1 MKFTILPDFEANKK
15 RRAVR
20 RQKRAERRDARQSRK
35 NHWYLKRKKFW
46 QVWLERFVLVF
57 LILGMGGAWYFRT
70 VVQDTEDNAEFEMDQ
85 SQEIIQTYIERW
97 YDELTA
103 MGMRPGKELDDQMGA
118 YMYRMIPSRLMGAY
132 GVSAAAAAIY
142 NENGELIIDSNP
154 RFYLYC
160 DRYEPVGDEKDHTI
174 NLYQSY
180 YTCAQELSD
189 EFLQDYNDYFIY
201 GDIENG
207 ERMEFG
213 DLYVDEEKQQFYFST
228 VSCLEHGKVVKTYD
242 FKPEHV
248 EGMET
253 VQETYDSWTREGTRW
268 YPVLGMRSAEITE
281 LLQFAYDVYDDYK
294 DDKQLKGAGV
304 TAERGYF
311 AKTYAQYNVIE
322 VSNLNNSNPE
332 YTVVFAYNYD
342 FLQANRGFVQKFVI
356 CLILAILLISFL
368 WARFTYVR
376 LKARYEL
383 EDYQRSLTNAMAHD
397 LKSPLMILS
406 GMAENLKENVHTEKR
421 EYYAEEMLKNIADMN
436 RMIEQSLG
444 FSKLSQTG
452 RVGRKTEV
460 DMRAQTDA
468 LIGKYKELA
477 EAQGQHISVT
487 GEGQMRGNEAMLRQM
502 VDNLLQNAILHGV
515 KGVTAGQIIVSAIE
529 YENDFVISVFNNG
542 NSADKKKIE
551 DLLKG
556 EKNQRAVTGIGLY
569 NVNSRLKLL
578 YGESYGL
585 IYNEKVR
592 NGFEIWVRLPKKITE
607 SEER

>member
-1 MKFTILPDFEANKK
+1 MKFTILPDFEARKK
-15 RRAVR
+15 ERVVR
-20 RQKRAERRDARQSRK
+20 RQKRAQRKEIRQGRK
-35 NHWYLKRKKFW
+35 NYWYLKRKKFW
-46 QVWLERFVLVF
+46 QVWLERFVLVL

-85 SQEIIQTYIERW
+85 SQEIIQTYVQRRYE
-97 YDELTA
+97 ELTA
-103 MGMRPGKELDDQMGA
+103 MGMKPGKEFDDQMGA
-118 YMYRMIPSRLMGAY
+118 YMYRMIPHRLMGAY

-142 NENGELIIDSNP
+142 NENGELLTDSNP

-189 EFLQDYNDYFIY
+189 EFLRDYNDYFIY
-201 GDIENG
+201 GNIENG

-213 DLYVDEEKQQFYFST
+213 DLYVDEEKRQFYFST
-228 VSCLEHGKVVKTYD
+228 VSCLEQGEVVKTYD
-242 FKPEHV
+242 FTPEHV
-248 EGMET
+248 EGMKM
-253 VQETYDSWTREGTRW
+253 VQETYDYWTREGTRW
-268 YPVLGMRSAEITE
+268 YPVLGIRSAEISE

-311 AKTYAQYNVIE
+311 AKTHAQYNVIE

-332 YTVVFAYNYD
+332 YTVVFTYNYD

-356 CLILAILLISFL
+356 CLILAILIISFL
-368 WARFTYVR
+368 WARFNYVR
-376 LKARYEL
+376 LRARYEL
-383 EDYQRSLTNAMAHD
+383 EDYQKNLTNAMAHD

-444 FSKLSQTG
+444 FSKLSQTERLG
-452 RVGRKTEV
+452 KKIEV

-468 LIGKYKELA
+468 LLRKYKELV
-477 EAQGQHISVT
+477 ESRGQHISVT

-502 VDNLLQNAILHGV
+502 VDNLLQNAILHGEED
-515 KGVTAGQIIVSAIE
+515 GQIQIIVG
-529 YENDFVISVFNNG
+529 NG
-542 NSADKKKIE
+542 TYRIRNTYTGSLTTEDAKK
-551 DLLKG
+551 LLKPYAKEEDRKRTG
-556 EKNQRAVTGIGLY
+556 GHGLGLSIVHEIVKLHRGKLELNVEDAV
-569 NVNSRLKLL
+569 
-578 YGESYGL
+578 
-585 IYNEKVR
+585 
-592 NGFEIWVRLPKKITE
+592 FEVSVRL
-607 SEER
+607 

>member
-15 RRAVR
+15 RLAVR
-20 RQKRAERRDARQSRK
+20 RQKRAERKDARQSRK
-35 NHWYLKRKKFW
+35 NYWYLKRKKFW

-103 MGMRPGKELDDQMGA
+103 MGMRPGKELDDQ
-118 YMYRMIPSRLMGAY
+118 MGAY

-213 DLYVDEEKQQFYFST
+213 DLYVDEEKRQFYFST
-228 VSCLEHGKVVKTYD
+228 ISCLEQGKVVKTYD
-242 FKPEHV
+242 FTPEHV
-248 EGMET
+248 EGMKM
-253 VQETYDSWTREGTRW
+253 VQETYDRWTREGTRW
-268 YPVLGMRSAEITE
+268 YPVLGMRSAEISE

-311 AKTYAQYNVIE
+311 AKTRARYNVIE
-322 VSNLNNSNPE
+322 VSDLNNGNPE
-332 YTVVFAYNYD
+332 YTVVLAYNYD

-356 CLILAILLISFL
+356 CLSLAILLISFL
-368 WARFTYVR
+368 WSRFTYVR

-383 EDYQRSLTNAMAHD
+383 EDYQRNLTNAMAHD

-502 VDNLLQNAILHGV
+502 VDNLLQNAILHGEED
-515 KGVTAGQIIVSAIE
+515 GQIEINIG
-529 YENDFVISVFNNG
+529 NG
-542 NSADKKKIE
+542 TYQIRNTY
-551 DLLKG
+551 
-556 EKNQRAVTGIGLY
+556 TGTLTTEAA
-569 NVNSRLKLL
+569 RKLL
-578 YGESYGL
+578 TPYVKEENRKRTGGHGL
-585 IYNEKVR
+585 GLSIVHEIVKLHGGKLHLKVEEEM
-592 NGFEIWVRLPKKITE
+592 FCVEIKI
-607 SEER
+607 

>member
-1 MKFTILPDFEANKK
+1 MKFTILPDFEANRK
-15 RRAVR
+15 RRAIR
-20 RQKRAERRDARQSRK
+20 RQKRGQRRDARQSRK
-35 NHWYLKRKKFW
+35 NYWYLKRKKFW
-46 QVWLERFVLVF
+46 QVWLERFILVF

-70 VVQDTEDNAEFEMDQ
+70 VVQDTEDNAEFEMNQ
-85 SQEIIQTYIERW
+85 SQQIIQTYVQRRYE
-97 YDELTA
+97 ELTA
-103 MGMRPGKELDDQMGA
+103 MGMKPGKEFDDQMGA
-118 YMYRMIPSRLMGAY
+118 YMYRMIPHRLMGAY

-142 NENGELIIDSNP
+142 NENGELLTDSNP

-189 EFLQDYNDYFIY
+189 EFLQDYNDYFLY
-201 GDIENG
+201 GNI
-207 ERMEFG
+207 EFG
-213 DLYVDEEKQQFYFST
+213 DFYVDEEKRQFYFST
-228 VSCLEHGKVVKTYD
+228 VSCLEQGKVVKTYD
-242 FKPEHV
+242 FTPEHV
-248 EGMET
+248 EGMEK
-253 VQETYDSWTREGTRW
+253 VQETYDYWTREGTRW
-268 YPVLGMRSAEITE
+268 YPVLGIRSAEISE

-311 AKTYAQYNVIE
+311 AKTYAKYNVIE

-342 FLQANRGFVQKFVI
+342 FLQANCGFVQKFVI

-444 FSKLSQTG
+444 FSKLSQTERLG
-452 RVGRKTEV
+452 KKTEV

-468 LIGKYKELA
+468 LRRKYKELA
-477 EAQGQHISVT
+477 EAHGQRISVT
-487 GEGQMRGNEAMLRQM
+487 GEGQMHGNEAMLRQM
-502 VDNLLQNAILHGV
+502 VDNLLQNAILHGEED
-515 KGVTAGQIIVSAIE
+515 GQIEINIG
-529 YENDFVISVFNNG
+529 NG
-542 NSADKKKIE
+542 TYQIRNTYMGSLTTE
-551 DLLKG
+551 DAK
-556 EKNQRAVTGIGLY
+556 
-569 NVNSRLKLL
+569 KLL
-578 YGESYGL
+578 NPYVKEENRKRTGGHGL
-585 IYNEKVR
+585 GLSIVNEIVKLHRGKLELNVEDAV
-592 NGFEIWVRLPKKITE
+592 FEVSVRL
-607 SEER
+607 

>member
-1 MKFTILPDFEANKK
+1 MLMKFTILPDFEANKK
-15 RRAVR
+15 RLAVR
-20 RQKRAERRDARQSRK
+20 RQKRAERKDARQSRK
-35 NHWYLKRKKFW
+35 NYWYLKRKKFW
-46 QVWLERFVLVF
+46 QMWLERFVLVF

-174 NLYQSY
+174 NLDQSY

-383 EDYQRSLTNAMAHD
+383 EDYQRNLTNAMAHD

-421 EYYAEEMLKNIADMN
+421 EYYAEEILKNIADMN

-444 FSKLSQTG
+444 FSKLSQTERLG
-452 RVGRKTEV
+452 KKTEV

-468 LIGKYKELA
+468 LLRKYKELA

-487 GEGQMRGNEAMLRQM
+487 GEGQMRGNEVMLRQM
-502 VDNLLQNAILHGV
+502 IDNLLQNAILHGEED
-515 KGVTAGQIIVSAIE
+515 GQIEINIG
-529 YENDFVISVFNNG
+529 NG
-542 NSADKKKIE
+542 TYQIQNTY
-551 DLLKG
+551 
-556 EKNQRAVTGIGLY
+556 TGTLTTETA
-569 NVNSRLKLL
+569 RKLL
-578 YGESYGL
+578 NPYVKEENRKRTGGHGL
-585 IYNEKVR
+585 GLSIVHEIVKLHGGKLHLKVEEEM
-592 NGFEIWVRLPKKITE
+592 FCVEIKI
-607 SEER
+607 

>member
-1 MKFTILPDFEANKK
+1 MLMKFTILPDFEANKK

-70 VVQDTEDNAEFEMDQ
+70 VVQDTEDNAEFEMNQ
-85 SQEIIQTYIERW
+85 SQEIIQTYIERR
-97 YDELTA
+97 YEELTA
-103 MGMRPGKELDDQMGA
+103 MGMRPGKEFDDQMGA

-132 GVSAAAAAIY
+132 GVSAAAIY
-142 NENGELIIDSNP
+142 NENGELLTDSNP

-160 DRYEPVGDEKDHTI
+160 DRYEPVGDEKNHTI

-213 DLYVDEEKQQFYFST
+213 DLYVDEEKRQFYFST
-228 VSCLEHGKVVKTYD
+228 ISCLEQGKVVKTYD
-242 FKPEHV
+242 FTPEHV
-248 EGMET
+248 EGMKM
-253 VQETYDSWTREGTRW
+253 VQETYDRWTREGTRW
-268 YPVLGMRSAEITE
+268 YPVLGMRSAEISE

-311 AKTYAQYNVIE
+311 AKTRARYNVIE
-322 VSNLNNSNPE
+322 VSDLNNGNPE
-332 YTVVFAYNYD
+332 YTVVLAYNYD

-356 CLILAILLISFL
+356 CLSLAILLISFL
-368 WARFTYVR
+368 WSRFTYVR

-383 EDYQRSLTNAMAHD
+383 EDYQRNLTNAMAHD

-502 VDNLLQNAILHGV
+502 IDNLLQNAILHGEED
-515 KGVTAGQIIVSAIE
+515 GQIEINIG
-529 YENDFVISVFNNG
+529 NG
-542 NSADKKKIE
+542 IYQIRNTYTGTLTTEDAKK
-551 DLLKG
+551 LLKPYAKEEDRKRTG
-556 EKNQRAVTGIGLY
+556 GHGLGLSIVKEIVKLHRGKLELNVEYAV
-569 NVNSRLKLL
+569 
-578 YGESYGL
+578 
-585 IYNEKVR
+585 
-592 NGFEIWVRLPKKITE
+592 FEVSVRL
-607 SEER
+607 

>member
-1 MKFTILPDFEANKK
+1 MLMKFTILPDFEANKK
-15 RRAVR
+15 RLAVR
-20 RQKRAERRDARQSRK
+20 RQKRAERKDARQSRK
-35 NHWYLKRKKFW
+35 NYWYLKRKKFW

-132 GVSAAAAAIY
+132 GVSAAAIY

-368 WARFTYVR
+368 WTRFTYVR

-502 VDNLLQNAILHGV
+502 VDNLLQNAILHGEED
-515 KGVTAGQIIVSAIE
+515 GQIETNIG
-529 YENDFVISVFNNG
+529 NG
-542 NSADKKKIE
+542 TYQIRNTY
-551 DLLKG
+551 
-556 EKNQRAVTGIGLY
+556 TGTLTTEAA
-569 NVNSRLKLL
+569 RKLL
-578 YGESYGL
+578 TPYVKEENRKRTGGHGL
-585 IYNEKVR
+585 GLSIVHEIVKLHGGKLHLKVEEEM
-592 NGFEIWVRLPKKITE
+592 FCVEIKI
-607 SEER
+607 

>member
-15 RRAVR
+15 RRAIR
-20 RQKRAERRDARQSRK
+20 RQKRAERKDARQSRK

-46 QVWLERFVLVF
+46 QVWLERFVLVL
-57 LILGMGGAWYFRT
+57 LILGMGGAWYFRS

-85 SQEIIQTYIERW
+85 SQEIIQTYIERR
-97 YDELTA
+97 YEELTA
-103 MGMRPGKELDDQMGA
+103 MGMKPGKEFDDQMGA
-118 YMYRMIPSRLMGAY
+118 YMYRMIPLRLMGAY

-189 EFLQDYNDYFIY
+189 EFLRDYNDYFIY
-201 GDIENG
+201 GNIENG

-213 DLYVDEEKQQFYFST
+213 DLYVDEEKRQFYFST
-228 VSCLEHGKVVKTYD
+228 ISCLEQGKVVKTYD
-242 FKPEHV
+242 FTPEHV
-248 EGMET
+248 EGMKM
-253 VQETYDSWTREGTRW
+253 VQETYDNWTREGTRW
-268 YPVLGMRSAEITE
+268 YPILGIRSAEISE

-311 AKTYAQYNVIE
+311 AKTRARYNVIE
-322 VSNLNNSNPE
+322 VSDLNNGNPE
-332 YTVVFAYNYD
+332 YTVVLAYNYD
-342 FLQANRGFVQKFVI
+342 FLQANRGFVEKFVI

-368 WARFTYVR
+368 WSRFTYVR
-376 LKARYEL
+376 LKARYKL

-436 RMIEQSLG
+436 HMIEQSLG
-444 FSKLSQTG
+444 FSKFSQTG
-452 RVGRKTEV
+452 KIGRKTEV

-477 EAQGQHISVT
+477 EEHGQNISVT

-502 VDNLLQNAILHGV
+502 IDNLLQNAILHGEDD
-515 KGVTAGQIIVSAIE
+515 GQIEINIG
-529 YENDFVISVFNNG
+529 NG
-542 NSADKKKIE
+542 SYQIRNTYAGTLTTETARK
-551 DLLKG
+551 LLKPY
-556 EKNQRAVTGIGLY
+556 EKEENRKRTGGHGLGLSIVNEIVKLHGGKLHLKVEENTFEVSVTL
-569 NVNSRLKLL
+569 
-578 YGESYGL
+578 
-585 IYNEKVR
+585 
-592 NGFEIWVRLPKKITE
+592 
-607 SEER
+607 

>member
-1 MKFTILPDFEANKK
+1 MHMKFTILPDFEANRK
-15 RRAVR
+15 RRAIR
-20 RQKRAERRDARQSRK
+20 RQKRGQRRDARQSRK
-35 NHWYLKRKKFW
+35 NYWYLKRKKFW
-46 QVWLERFVLVF
+46 QVWLERFVLVL

-85 SQEIIQTYIERW
+85 SQEIIQTYVQRRYE
-97 YDELTA
+97 ELTA
-103 MGMRPGKELDDQMGA
+103 MGMKSGKEFDDQMGA

-142 NENGELIIDSNP
+142 NENGELLTDSSP

-189 EFLQDYNDYFIY
+189 EFLQDYNDYFLY
-201 GDIENG
+201 GNIENG

-213 DLYVDEEKQQFYFST
+213 DFYVDEEKRQFYFST
-228 VSCLEHGKVVKTYD
+228 VSCLEQGKVVKTYD
-242 FKPEHV
+242 FTPEHV
-248 EGMET
+248 EGMEK
-253 VQETYDSWTREGTRW
+253 VQETYDYWTREGTRW
-268 YPVLGMRSAEITE
+268 YPVLGMRSAEISE

-311 AKTYAQYNVIE
+311 AKTYARYNVIE
-322 VSNLNNSNPE
+322 IGDQSNGNPE

-342 FLQANRGFVQKFVI
+342 FFQANRGIVQKLVI
-356 CLILAILLISFL
+356 CLSLAILLISFL
-368 WARFTYVR
+368 WSRFTYVR

-383 EDYQRSLTNAMAHD
+383 EDYQRNLTNAMAHD

-421 EYYAEEMLKNIADMN
+421 EYYAEEILKNIADMN

-444 FSKLSQTG
+444 FSKLSQTERLG
-452 RVGRKTEV
+452 KKTEV

-468 LIGKYKELA
+468 LLRKYKELA

-487 GEGQMRGNEAMLRQM
+487 GEGQMRGNEVMLRQM
-502 VDNLLQNAILHGV
+502 IDNLLQNAILHGEED
-515 KGVTAGQIIVSAIE
+515 GQIEINIG
-529 YENDFVISVFNNG
+529 NG
-542 NSADKKKIE
+542 TYQIQNTY
-551 DLLKG
+551 
-556 EKNQRAVTGIGLY
+556 TGTLTTETA
-569 NVNSRLKLL
+569 RKLL
-578 YGESYGL
+578 NPYVKEENRKRTGGHGL
-585 IYNEKVR
+585 GLSIVNEIVKLHGGKLHLKVEEEM
-592 NGFEIWVRLPKKITE
+592 FCVEIKI
-607 SEER
+607 

>member
-1 MKFTILPDFEANKK
+1 MLMKFTILPDFEANKK
-15 RRAVR
+15 RLAVR
-20 RQKRAERRDARQSRK
+20 RQKRAERKDARQSRK
-35 NHWYLKRKKFW
+35 NYWYLKRKKFW

-118 YMYRMIPSRLMGAY
+118 Y
-132 GVSAAAAAIY
+132 GVSAAAIY

-213 DLYVDEEKQQFYFST
+213 DLYVDEEKRQFYFST
-228 VSCLEHGKVVKTYD
+228 ISCLEQGKVVKTYD
-242 FKPEHV
+242 FTPEHV
-248 EGMET
+248 EGMKM
-253 VQETYDSWTREGTRW
+253 VQETYDRWTREGTRW
-268 YPVLGMRSAEITE
+268 YPVLGMRSAEISE

-311 AKTYAQYNVIE
+311 AKTRARYNVIE
-322 VSNLNNSNPE
+322 VSDLNNGNPE
-332 YTVVFAYNYD
+332 YTVVLAYNYD

-356 CLILAILLISFL
+356 CLSLAILLISFL
-368 WARFTYVR
+368 WSRFTYVR

-383 EDYQRSLTNAMAHD
+383 EDYQRNLTNAMAHD

-502 VDNLLQNAILHGV
+502 VDNLLQNAILHGEED
-515 KGVTAGQIIVSAIE
+515 GQIEINIG
-529 YENDFVISVFNNG
+529 NG
-542 NSADKKKIE
+542 TYQIRNTY
-551 DLLKG
+551 
-556 EKNQRAVTGIGLY
+556 TGTLTTEAA
-569 NVNSRLKLL
+569 RKLL
-578 YGESYGL
+578 TPYVKEENRKRTGGHGL
-585 IYNEKVR
+585 GLSIVHEIVKLHGGKLHLKVEEEM
-592 NGFEIWVRLPKKITE
+592 FCVEIKI
-607 SEER
+607 

>member
-1 MKFTILPDFEANKK
+1 M
-15 RRAVR
+15 
-20 RQKRAERRDARQSRK
+20 
-35 NHWYLKRKKFW
+35 
-46 QVWLERFVLVF
+46 
-57 LILGMGGAWYFRT
+57 
-70 VVQDTEDNAEFEMDQ
+70 
-85 SQEIIQTYIERW
+85 
-97 YDELTA
+97 
-103 MGMRPGKELDDQMGA
+103 
-118 YMYRMIPSRLMGAY
+118 
-132 GVSAAAAAIY
+132 
-142 NENGELIIDSNP
+142 
-154 RFYLYC
+154 
-160 DRYEPVGDEKDHTI
+160 GDEKDHTI

-189 EFLQDYNDYFIY
+189 EFLQDYNDYFLY

-502 VDNLLQNAILHGV
+502 VDNLLQNAILHGEED
-515 KGVTAGQIIVSAIE
+515 GQIEINIG
-529 YENDFVISVFNNG
+529 NG
-542 NSADKKKIE
+542 TYQIRNTY
-551 DLLKG
+551 
-556 EKNQRAVTGIGLY
+556 TGTLTTEAA
-569 NVNSRLKLL
+569 RKLL
-578 YGESYGL
+578 TPYVKEENRKRTGGHGL
-585 IYNEKVR
+585 GLSIVHEIVKLHGGKLHLKVEEEM
-592 NGFEIWVRLPKKITE
+592 FCVEIKI
-607 SEER
+607 

>member
-1 MKFTILPDFEANKK
+1 MKFTVLPDFEANKK
-15 RRAVR
+15 RRAIR

-35 NHWYLKRKKFW
+35 DHWYLKRKKFW
-46 QVWLERFVLVF
+46 QVWLERFVLVL
-57 LILGMGGAWYFRT
+57 LILGMGGAWYFRS
-70 VVQDTEDNAEFEMDQ
+70 VVQDTENNAEFEMDQ
-85 SQEIIQTYIERW
+85 CQEIIQTYVQRRYE
-97 YDELTA
+97 ELTA
-103 MGMRPGKELDDQMGA
+103 QGMKPGKELDDQMGA
-118 YMYRMIPSRLMGAY
+118 YMYRMIPNRLMGAY

-142 NENGELIIDSNP
+142 NENGELLIDSNP

-160 DRYEPVGDEKDHTI
+160 DQYEPVGDEKDHTI
-174 NLYQSY
+174 NVYQSY

-201 GDIENG
+201 GNIENG

-213 DLYVDEEKQQFYFST
+213 DLYVDEEKRQFYFST
-228 VSCLEHGKVVKTYD
+228 VSCLEQGEVVKTYD
-242 FKPEHV
+242 FTPEKV
-248 EGMET
+248 EGMKT
-253 VQETYDSWTREGTRW
+253 VQETYDRWTREGTRW
-268 YPVLGMRSAEITE
+268 YPILGIRSAEISE

-311 AKTYAQYNVIE
+311 AKTHAQYNVIE
-322 VSNLNNSNPE
+322 VSDLNNGNPE
-332 YTVVFAYNYD
+332 YTVVLTYNYD

-368 WARFTYVR
+368 WSRFTYVR
-376 LKARYEL
+376 LKARYKL

-468 LIGKYKELA
+468 LIRKYKELA

-502 VDNLLQNAILHGV
+502 IDNLLQNAILHGEDD
-515 KGVTAGQIIVSAIE
+515 GQIEINIG
-529 YENDFVISVFNNG
+529 NG
-542 NSADKKKIE
+542 SYQIRNTYAGTLTTE
-551 DLLKG
+551 VARNLLKPY
-556 EKNQRAVTGIGLY
+556 EKEENRKRTGGHGLGLSI
-569 NVNSRLKLL
+569 VNEIVKLHGGKLHLKVE
-578 YGESYGL
+578 EST
-585 IYNEKVR
+585 
-592 NGFEIWVRLPKKITE
+592 FEVSVKL
-607 SEER
+607 

>member
-1 MKFTILPDFEANKK
+1 MLMKFTILPDFEANKK
-15 RRAVR
+15 RLAVR
-20 RQKRAERRDARQSRK
+20 RQKRAERKDARQSRK
-35 NHWYLKRKKFW
+35 NYWYLKRKKFW

-103 MGMRPGKELDDQMGA
+103 MGMRPGKELDDQ
-118 YMYRMIPSRLMGAY
+118 MGAY

-213 DLYVDEEKQQFYFST
+213 DLYVDEEKRQFYFST
-228 VSCLEHGKVVKTYD
+228 ISCLEQGKVVKTYD
-242 FKPEHV
+242 FTPEHV
-248 EGMET
+248 EGMKM
-253 VQETYDSWTREGTRW
+253 VQETYDRWTREGTRW
-268 YPVLGMRSAEITE
+268 YPVLGMRSAEISE

-311 AKTYAQYNVIE
+311 AKTRARYNVIE
-322 VSNLNNSNPE
+322 VSDLNNGNPE
-332 YTVVFAYNYD
+332 YTVVLAYNYD

-356 CLILAILLISFL
+356 CLSLAILLISFL
-368 WARFTYVR
+368 WSRFTYVR

-383 EDYQRSLTNAMAHD
+383 EDYQRNLTNAMAHD

-502 VDNLLQNAILHGV
+502 VDNLLQNAILHGEED
-515 KGVTAGQIIVSAIE
+515 GQIEINIG
-529 YENDFVISVFNNG
+529 NG
-542 NSADKKKIE
+542 TYQIRNTY
-551 DLLKG
+551 
-556 EKNQRAVTGIGLY
+556 TGTLTTEAA
-569 NVNSRLKLL
+569 RKLL
-578 YGESYGL
+578 TPYVKEENRKRTGGHGL
-585 IYNEKVR
+585 GLSIVHEIVKLHGGKLHLKVEEEM
-592 NGFEIWVRLPKKITE
+592 FCVEIKI
-607 SEER
+607 

>member
-1 MKFTILPDFEANKK
+1 MLMKFTILPDFEANKK

-70 VVQDTEDNAEFEMDQ
+70 VVQDTEDNAEFEMNQ
-85 SQEIIQTYIERW
+85 SQEIIQTYIERR
-97 YDELTA
+97 YEELTA
-103 MGMRPGKELDDQMGA
+103 MGMRPGKEFDDQMGA

-142 NENGELIIDSNP
+142 NENGELLTDSNP

-160 DRYEPVGDEKDHTI
+160 DRYEPVGDEKNHTI

-213 DLYVDEEKQQFYFST
+213 DVDEEKRQFYFST
-228 VSCLEHGKVVKTYD
+228 ISCLEQGKVVKTYD
-242 FKPEHV
+242 FTPEHV
-248 EGMET
+248 EGMKM
-253 VQETYDSWTREGTRW
+253 VQETYDRWTREGTRW
-268 YPVLGMRSAEITE
+268 YPVLGMRSAEISE

-311 AKTYAQYNVIE
+311 AKTRARYNVIE
-322 VSNLNNSNPE
+322 VSDLNNGNPE
-332 YTVVFAYNYD
+332 YTVVLAYNYD

-356 CLILAILLISFL
+356 CLSLAILLISFL
-368 WARFTYVR
+368 WSRFTYVR

-383 EDYQRSLTNAMAHD
+383 EDYQRNLTNAMAHD

-502 VDNLLQNAILHGV
+502 IDNLLQNAILHGEED
-515 KGVTAGQIIVSAIE
+515 GQIEINIG
-529 YENDFVISVFNNG
+529 NG
-542 NSADKKKIE
+542 IYQIRNTY
-551 DLLKG
+551 
-556 EKNQRAVTGIGLY
+556 TGTLTTEAA
-569 NVNSRLKLL
+569 RKLL
-578 YGESYGL
+578 SPYVKEENRKRTGGHGL
-585 IYNEKVR
+585 GLSIVNEIVKLHGGKLHLKVEE
-592 NGFEIWVRLPKKITE
+592 GMFQVEIKI
-607 SEER
+607 

>member
-1 MKFTILPDFEANKK
+1 MLMKFTILPDFEANKK

-70 VVQDTEDNAEFEMDQ
+70 VVQDTEDNAEFEMNQ
-85 SQEIIQTYIERW
+85 SQEIIQTYIERR
-97 YDELTA
+97 YEELTA
-103 MGMRPGKELDDQMGA
+103 MGMRPGKEFDDQ
-118 YMYRMIPSRLMGAY
+118 MGAY

-142 NENGELIIDSNP
+142 NENGELLTDSNP

-160 DRYEPVGDEKDHTI
+160 DRYEPVGDEKNHTI

-213 DLYVDEEKQQFYFST
+213 DLYVDEEKRQFYFST
-228 VSCLEHGKVVKTYD
+228 ISCLEQGKVVKTYD
-242 FKPEHV
+242 FTPEHV
-248 EGMET
+248 EGMKM
-253 VQETYDSWTREGTRW
+253 VQETYDRWTREGTRW
-268 YPVLGMRSAEITE
+268 YPVLGMRSAEISE

-311 AKTYAQYNVIE
+311 AKTRARYNVIE
-322 VSNLNNSNPE
+322 VSDLNNGNPE
-332 YTVVFAYNYD
+332 YTVVLAYNYD

-356 CLILAILLISFL
+356 CLSLAILLISFL
-368 WARFTYVR
+368 WSRFTYVR

-383 EDYQRSLTNAMAHD
+383 EDYQRNLTNAMAHD

-502 VDNLLQNAILHGV
+502 IDNLLQNAILHGEED
-515 KGVTAGQIIVSAIE
+515 GQIEINIG
-529 YENDFVISVFNNG
+529 NG
-542 NSADKKKIE
+542 IYQIRNTYTGTLTTEDAKK
-551 DLLKG
+551 LLKPYAKEEDRKRTG
-556 EKNQRAVTGIGLY
+556 GHGLGLSIVKEIVKLHRGKLELNVEYAV
-569 NVNSRLKLL
+569 
-578 YGESYGL
+578 
-585 IYNEKVR
+585 
-592 NGFEIWVRLPKKITE
+592 FEVSVRL
-607 SEER
+607 

>member
-1 MKFTILPDFEANKK
+1 MLMKFTILPDFEANKK
-15 RRAVR
+15 RLAVR
-20 RQKRAERRDARQSRK
+20 RQKRAERKDARQSRK
-35 NHWYLKRKKFW
+35 NYWYLKRKKFW

-103 MGMRPGKELDDQMGA
+103 MGMRPGKELDDQ
-118 YMYRMIPSRLMGAY
+118 MGAY

-213 DLYVDEEKQQFYFST
+213 DLYVDEEKRQFYFST
-228 VSCLEHGKVVKTYD
+228 ISCLEQGKVVKTYD
-242 FKPEHV
+242 FTPEHV
-248 EGMET
+248 EGMKM
-253 VQETYDSWTREGTRW
+253 VQETYDRWTREGTRW
-268 YPVLGMRSAEITE
+268 YPVLGMRSAEISE

-311 AKTYAQYNVIE
+311 AKTRARYNVIE
-322 VSNLNNSNPE
+322 VSDLNNGNPE

-356 CLILAILLISFL
+356 CLSLAILLISFL
-368 WARFTYVR
+368 WSRFTYVR

-383 EDYQRSLTNAMAHD
+383 EDYQRNLTNAMAHD

-502 VDNLLQNAILHGV
+502 VDNLLQNAILHGEED
-515 KGVTAGQIIVSAIE
+515 GQIEINIG
-529 YENDFVISVFNNG
+529 NG
-542 NSADKKKIE
+542 TYQIRNTY
-551 DLLKG
+551 
-556 EKNQRAVTGIGLY
+556 TGTLTTEAA
-569 NVNSRLKLL
+569 RKLL
-578 YGESYGL
+578 TPYVKEENRKRTGGHGL
-585 IYNEKVR
+585 GLSIVHEIVKLHGGKLHLKVEEEM
-592 NGFEIWVRLPKKITE
+592 FCVEIKI
-607 SEER
+607 

>member
-15 RRAVR
+15 RRAIR
-20 RQKRAERRDARQSRK
+20 RQKRAERKDARQSRK
-35 NHWYLKRKKFW
+35 NYWYLKRKKFW
-46 QVWLERFVLVF
+46 QVWLERFVLVL
-57 LILGMGGAWYFRT
+57 LILGMGGAWYFRS

-85 SQEIIQTYIERW
+85 SQEIIQTYIERR
-97 YDELTA
+97 YEELTA
-103 MGMRPGKELDDQMGA
+103 MGMKLGKEFDDQMGA
-118 YMYRMIPSRLMGAY
+118 YMYRMIPHRLMGAY

-142 NENGELIIDSNP
+142 NENGELLTDSNP

-160 DRYEPVGDEKDHTI
+160 DRYEPVGDEKNHTI

-189 EFLQDYNDYFIY
+189 EFLQDYNVYFIY
-201 GDIENG
+201 GNIENG

-213 DLYVDEEKQQFYFST
+213 DLYVDEEKRQFYFST
-228 VSCLEHGKVVKTYD
+228 VSCLEQGKVVKTYD
-242 FKPEHV
+242 FTPEHV

-253 VQETYDSWTREGTRW
+253 VQETYDYWTREGTRW
-268 YPVLGMRSAEITE
+268 YPVLGIRSAEISE

-322 VSNLNNSNPE
+322 IGDQSNGNAE
-332 YTVVFAYNYD
+332 YTVVLAYNYG
-342 FLQANRGFVQKFVI
+342 FLQANHGFVQKFVI
-356 CLILAILLISFL
+356 CLFLAILLISFL
-368 WARFTYVR
+368 WSRFTYVR

-477 EAQGQHISVT
+477 EAHGQHISVT

-502 VDNLLQNAILHGV
+502 IDNLLQNAILHGEED
-515 KGVTAGQIIVSAIE
+515 GQIEINIG
-529 YENDFVISVFNNG
+529 NG
-542 NSADKKKIE
+542 TYQIRNTY
-551 DLLKG
+551 
-556 EKNQRAVTGIGLY
+556 TGTLTTEAA
-569 NVNSRLKLL
+569 RKLL
-578 YGESYGL
+578 NPYVKEENRKRTGGHGL
-585 IYNEKVR
+585 GLSIVHEIVKLHGGKIYLKVEE
-592 NGFEIWVRLPKKITE
+592 GTFEVSVKL
-607 SEER
+607 

>member
-15 RRAVR
+15 RRAIR
-20 RQKRAERRDARQSRK
+20 RQKRAERKDARQSRK

-46 QVWLERFVLVF
+46 QVWLERFVLVL
-57 LILGMGGAWYFRT
+57 LILGMGGAWYFRS
-70 VVQDTEDNAEFEMDQ
+70 VVQDTENNAEFEMDQ
-85 SQEIIQTYIERW
+85 CQEIIQTYIQRRYE
-97 YDELTA
+97 ELTA
-103 MGMRPGKELDDQMGA
+103 QGMKPGKEFDDQMGA
-118 YMYRMIPSRLMGAY
+118 YMYRMIPNRLMGTY

-142 NENGELIIDSNP
+142 NENGELLIDSNP

-160 DRYEPVGDEKDHTI
+160 DQYEPVGDEKDHTI

-201 GDIENG
+201 GNIENG

-213 DLYVDEEKQQFYFST
+213 DLYVDEEKRQFYFST
-228 VSCLEHGKVVKTYD
+228 VSCLEQGEVVKTYD
-242 FKPEHV
+242 FTPEHL
-248 EGMET
+248 EGMKA
-253 VQETYDSWTREGTRW
+253 VQETYDRWTREGTRW
-268 YPVLGMRSAEITE
+268 YPILGIRSAEISE
-281 LLQFAYDVYDDYK
+281 LLQFAYDVYDEYK

-304 TAERGYF
+304 TAEWGYF

-322 VSNLNNSNPE
+322 VGDLINGNPE
-332 YTVVFAYNYD
+332 YTVVLAYNYD

-356 CLILAILLISFL
+356 CLFLAILLISFL
-368 WARFTYVR
+368 WSRFTYVR

-452 RVGRKTEV
+452 RIGRKTEV

-477 EAQGQHISVT
+477 EEHGQHISVT

-502 VDNLLQNAILHGV
+502 IDNLLQNAILHGEDD
-515 KGVTAGQIIVSAIE
+515 GQIEINIG
-529 YENDFVISVFNNG
+529 NG
-542 NSADKKKIE
+542 SYQIRNTYAGTLTTETARK
-551 DLLKG
+551 LLKPY
-556 EKNQRAVTGIGLY
+556 EKEENRKRTGGHGLGLSI
-569 NVNSRLKLL
+569 VNEIVKLHGGKL
-578 YGESYGL
+578 HLTIEQSML
-585 IYNEKVR
+585 CVAIKM
-592 NGFEIWVRLPKKITE
+592 
-607 SEER
+607 

>member
-70 VVQDTEDNAEFEMDQ
+70 VVQDTEDNAEFEMNQ
-85 SQEIIQTYIERW
+85 SQEIIQTYIERR
-97 YDELTA
+97 YEELTA
-103 MGMRPGKELDDQMGA
+103 MGMRPGKEFDDQMGA

-142 NENGELIIDSNP
+142 NENGELLTDSNP

-160 DRYEPVGDEKDHTI
+160 DRYEPVGDEKNHTI

-213 DLYVDEEKQQFYFST
+213 DVDEEKRQFYFST
-228 VSCLEHGKVVKTYD
+228 ISCLEQGKVVKTYD
-242 FKPEHV
+242 FTPEHV
-248 EGMET
+248 EGMKM
-253 VQETYDSWTREGTRW
+253 VQETYDRWTREGTRW
-268 YPVLGMRSAEITE
+268 YPVLGMRSAEISE

-311 AKTYAQYNVIE
+311 AKTRARYNVIE
-322 VSNLNNSNPE
+322 VSDLNNGNPE
-332 YTVVFAYNYD
+332 YTVVLAYNYD

-356 CLILAILLISFL
+356 CLSLAILLISFL
-368 WARFTYVR
+368 WSRFTYVR

-383 EDYQRSLTNAMAHD
+383 EDYQRNLTNAMAHD

-502 VDNLLQNAILHGV
+502 IDNLLQNAILHGEED
-515 KGVTAGQIIVSAIE
+515 GQIEINIG
-529 YENDFVISVFNNG
+529 NG
-542 NSADKKKIE
+542 IYQIRNTY
-551 DLLKG
+551 
-556 EKNQRAVTGIGLY
+556 TGTLTTEAA
-569 NVNSRLKLL
+569 RKLL
-578 YGESYGL
+578 SPYVKEENRKRTGGHGL
-585 IYNEKVR
+585 GLSIVNEIVKLHGGKLHLKVEE
-592 NGFEIWVRLPKKITE
+592 GMFQVEIKI
-607 SEER
+607 

>member
-1 MKFTILPDFEANKK
+1 MHMKFTILPDFEANRK
-15 RRAVR
+15 RRAIR
-20 RQKRAERRDARQSRK
+20 RQKRGQRRDARQSRK
-35 NHWYLKRKKFW
+35 NYWYLKRKKFW

-85 SQEIIQTYIERW
+85 SQEIIQTYVQRRYE
-97 YDELTA
+97 ELTA
-103 MGMRPGKELDDQMGA
+103 MGMKPGKEFDDQMGA
-118 YMYRMIPSRLMGAY
+118 YMYHMIPSRLMGAY

-142 NENGELIIDSNP
+142 NENGELLTDSSP

-160 DRYEPVGDEKDHTI
+160 DRYEPVGDEKNHTI

-213 DLYVDEEKQQFYFST
+213 DLYVDEEKRQFYFST
-228 VSCLEHGKVVKTYD
+228 ISCLEQGKVVKTYD
-242 FKPEHV
+242 FTPEHV
-248 EGMET
+248 EGMKM
-253 VQETYDSWTREGTRW
+253 VQETYDRWTREGTRW
-268 YPVLGMRSAEITE
+268 YPVLGMRSAEISE

-311 AKTYAQYNVIE
+311 AKTRARYNVIE
-322 VSNLNNSNPE
+322 VSDLNNGNPE
-332 YTVVFAYNYD
+332 YTVVLAYNYD

-356 CLILAILLISFL
+356 CLSLAILLISFL
-368 WARFTYVR
+368 WSRFTYVR

-383 EDYQRSLTNAMAHD
+383 EDYQRNLTNAMAHD

-502 VDNLLQNAILHGV
+502 IDNLLQNAILHGEED
-515 KGVTAGQIIVSAIE
+515 GQIEINIG
-529 YENDFVISVFNNG
+529 NG
-542 NSADKKKIE
+542 IYQIRNTYTGTLTTEDAKK
-551 DLLKG
+551 LLKPYAK
-556 EKNQRAVTGIGLY
+556 EEDRKRTGGHGLGLSI
-569 NVNSRLKLL
+569 VHEIVKLHGGKLHLKV
-578 YGESYGL
+578 E
-585 IYNEKVR
+585 EEMFCV
-592 NGFEIWVRLPKKITE
+592 EIKI
-607 SEER
+607 

>member
-1 MKFTILPDFEANKK
+1 MLMKFTILPDFEANKK

-281 LLQFAYDVYDDYK
+281 LLQFAYDDYK

-502 VDNLLQNAILHGV
+502 VDNLLQNAILHGEED
-515 KGVTAGQIIVSAIE
+515 GQIEINIG
-529 YENDFVISVFNNG
+529 NG
-542 NSADKKKIE
+542 TYQIRNTY
-551 DLLKG
+551 
-556 EKNQRAVTGIGLY
+556 TGTLTTEAA
-569 NVNSRLKLL
+569 RKLL
-578 YGESYGL
+578 TPYVKEENRKRTGGHGL
-585 IYNEKVR
+585 GLSIVHEIVKLHGGKLHLKVEEEM
-592 NGFEIWVRLPKKITE
+592 FCVEIKI
-607 SEER
+607 